1 MNNQNNIS
9 YALGNKLSWNPTMN
23 FTTMHAL
30 RDNPSNSTALKHRNN
45 HSFKENHMESSLIF
59 DTLCKKTAFHQFK
72 Q

>member
-1 MNNQNNIS
+1 
-9 YALGNKLSWNPTMN
+9 MN

-45 HSFKENHMESSLIF
+45 HSFKENHMKSSLIF

-72 Q
+72 QQAY